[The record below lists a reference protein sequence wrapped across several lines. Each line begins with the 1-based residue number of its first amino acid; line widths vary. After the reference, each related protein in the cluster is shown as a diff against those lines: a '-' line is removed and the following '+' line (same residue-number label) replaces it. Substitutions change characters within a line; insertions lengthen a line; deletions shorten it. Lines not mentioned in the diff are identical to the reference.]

1 MDGFELVK
9 QGAEA
14 KLYRGTYL
22 GKSTII
28 KERFV
33 KSYRQPQLDTF
44 LTKERMRAECRAI
57 VRCKSAGVLTPT
69 IYLADLQRRM
79 IFMEHF
85 DHSVTVRDFIRK
97 ADKTQLV
104 EVATAVGVELAKMHC
119 SGVVHGD
126 PTSSNMLLV
135 NVKGEDKFDEVSDV
149 RVAFIDFGL
158 ACIEATAEDKGVDLY
173 VLERALLSTHMVAE
187 ELFSHILGA
196 YKAHHKSCKEAVH
209 KYEEVKA
216 RGRKRTMVG

>member
-1 MDGFELVK
+1 MEDFELIK

-14 KLYRGTYL
+14 KLYKGTYL

-28 KERFV
+28 KERFI
-33 KSYRQPQLDTF
+33 KKYRQPQLDNF

-57 VRCKSAGVLTPT
+57 VRCKTAGVLTPT

-79 IFMEHF
+79 IFMEYF
-85 DHSVTVRDFIRK
+85 DHSITLKEFIK
-97 ADKTQLV
+97 AADKKQLT
-104 EVATAVGVELAKMHC
+104 EVARMIGVELAKMH
-119 SGVVHGD
+119 SNGVVHGD

-135 NVKGEDKFDEVSDV
+135 NVKNEDKYDDTEDL

-158 ACIEATAEDKGVDLY
+158 AYIEVTPEDKGVDLY
-173 VLERALLSTHMVAE
+173 VLERALSSTHMVAE
-187 ELFSHILGA
+187 ELFLYILHA
-196 YKAHHKSCKEAVH
+196 YETHHKSCKEAVS
-209 KYEEVKA
+209 KYEEVKV